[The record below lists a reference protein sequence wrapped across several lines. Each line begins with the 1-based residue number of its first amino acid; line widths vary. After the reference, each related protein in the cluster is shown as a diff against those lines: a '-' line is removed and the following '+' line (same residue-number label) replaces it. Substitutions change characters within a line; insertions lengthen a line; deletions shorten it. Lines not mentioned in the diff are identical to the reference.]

1 MRRAPV
7 WLLALLSAGCVQS
20 ATSFPEE
27 PGKSQGPAP
36 AATEAAPQTAEP
48 PPQPLEKA
56 TPQDPAATSSRAKA
70 SAPRAAS
77 APPDG
82 PAPLTSPGSPFV
94 ELPVPNHRPAVV
106 SLPLGATSRR
116 PVDVNAIVY
125 NVYVS
130 SRSGGQSFGAPSLT
144 SSPGAASVLV
154 QNLVAGST
162 YYVVARAKDP
172 SGREDGNTREL
183 SIRLPS
189 R

>member
-1 MRRAPV
+1 M
-7 WLLALLSAGCVQS
+7 
-20 ATSFPEE
+20 SFLDKYLEE
-27 PGKSQGPAP
+27 PCGDGEYCDFVLSLECNAGGARYGVCRPRPRGCAQKPCAYAHGCDGKWYCNACD
-36 AATEAAPQTAEP
+36 AAKIGVDVACVTTTTDADPR
-48 PPQPLEKA
+48 PLYCG
-56 TPQDPAATSSRAKA
+56 A
-70 SAPRAAS
+70 SALMAESPTSMRVTLGRA
-77 APPDG
+77 
-82 PAPLTSPGSPFV
+82 
-94 ELPVPNHRPAVV
+94 
-106 SLPLGATSRR
+106 GAIQG
-116 PVDVNAIVY
+116 DANAIVY